1 MRWAL
6 LFAIGAIA
14 VLAITQP
21 RVAFGLL
28 AIALLVI
35 TLSMLVVAWSYF
47 RLSRINAGQVR
58 TPWPP
63 PPPPIT
69 EQPLQG
75 PPVDWYQGQPTT
87 GWRSWWPR
95 FRDRFGGPGGGPTGG
110 SGGGTTVSDGD
121 STAASPNST
130 GVGAGMSRSG

>member
-21 RVAFGLL
+21 RVAFGLV
-28 AIALLVI
+28 AIALLAI

-69 EQPLQG
+69 ELPLEG
-75 PPVDWYQGQPTT
+75 PPVDWYQGQPMT

-95 FRDRFGGPGGGPTGG
+95 FRDFFGGPPGGPT
-110 SGGGTTVSDGD
+110 SGPSGD
-121 STAASPNST
+121 NS
-130 GVGAGMSRSG
+130 VGAGMSRSG

>member
-6 LFAIGAIA
+6 LFAIGALA

-28 AIALLVI
+28 AVALLAI

-75 PPVDWYQGQPTT
+75 PPVEWYQGQPMT

-95 FRDRFGGPGGGPTGG
+95 LRDYFGGPGGGPTGG
-110 SGGGTTVSDGD
+110 AGTDAGTAGGD
-121 STAASPNST
+121 SS
-130 GVGAGMSRSG
+130 AGS

>member
-6 LFAIGAIA
+6 LFATGAIA

-28 AIALLVI
+28 AIALLAI

-75 PPVDWYQGQPTT
+75 PPVDWYQGQPMT
-87 GWRSWWPR
+87 GWRSWWPHL
-95 FRDRFGGPGGGPTGG
+95 RDRFGGPGGGPTGG
-110 SGGGTTVSDGD
+110 SGASGGGGD
-121 STAASPNST
+121 SIAASPNST